1 MKSNTYSKSEALSR
15 VNSRE
20 DKYNN
25 KQDRTSLKEYNWAA
39 GWIETSVG
47 WYSVQDGELIHAQD
61 SEQVMEEVF
70 NAPYPCEINGCDKC
84 DGTGHD
90 IFMEDDGIICPKC
103 NGTGEEK

>member
-1 MKSNTYSKSEALSR
+1 MKNTYSKSEALSR

-25 KQDRTSLKEYNWAA
+25 KQDRTRLLEYNWAE

-61 SEQVMEEVF
+61 SEQVKYDPDSWVAVSDLTDLTINQYTEVKEQLLKWLKF
-70 NAPYPCEINGCDKC
+70 
-84 DGTGHD
+84 D
-90 IFMEDDGIICPKC
+90 IENKYI
-103 NGTGEEK
+103 

>member
-1 MKSNTYSKSEALSR
+1 MKKSEALSR

-25 KQDRTSLKEYNWAA
+25 KQDRTRLKEYNWAA

-61 SEQVMEEVF
+61 SEQVKYDPDSWVNVSDMTGLTINQYTEVKEQLLKWLKF
-70 NAPYPCEINGCDKC
+70 
-84 DGTGHD
+84 D
-90 IFMEDDGIICPKC
+90 IENKYI
-103 NGTGEEK
+103 

>member
-1 MKSNTYSKSEALSR
+1 MKNTYSKSEALSR

-25 KQDRTSLKEYNWAA
+25 KQDRTRLLEYNWAA

-61 SEQVMEEVF
+61 SEQVKYDPDSWVNVSDLSDLTIDEYSEVKEQLLKWLKF
-70 NAPYPCEINGCDKC
+70 
-84 DGTGHD
+84 D
-90 IFMEDDGIICPKC
+90 IENKYI
-103 NGTGEEK
+103 